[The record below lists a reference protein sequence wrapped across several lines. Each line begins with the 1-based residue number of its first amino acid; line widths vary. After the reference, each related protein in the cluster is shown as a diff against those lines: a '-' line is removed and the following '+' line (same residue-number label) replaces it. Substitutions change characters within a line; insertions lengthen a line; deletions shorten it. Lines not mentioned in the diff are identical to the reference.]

1 MQNDTK
7 VLARS
12 AIFIAL
18 IMIGAQIS
26 IPLPSLVPI
35 SLQTLAIYMCALM
48 CEKKHALLIT
58 LVYVFMGA
66 IGLPVFAGFTG
77 GASHVFGPSG
87 GFIFGFPV
95 MAFMISAIA
104 YKSDDVKVWSA
115 AMLAGTIVLYAI
127 GTLYFMYVT
136 KSSMITALSS
146 CVLPFIPGDLI
157 KIAVSCI
164 IVKHVKKF
172 VVQKK
177 NIVLNNN

>member
-12 AIFIAL
+12 AVFIAL

-87 GFIFGFPV
+87 GFRCESLERSDACWHYCALCHWYALLYVCYKKQYDHCI
-95 MAFMISAIA
+95 IKLCSAI
-104 YKSDDVKVWSA
+104 Y
-115 AMLAGTIVLYAI
+115 
-127 GTLYFMYVT
+127 
-136 KSSMITALSS
+136 
-146 CVLPFIPGDLI
+146 PR
-157 KIAVSCI
+157 
-164 IVKHVKKF
+164 
-172 VVQKK
+172 
-177 NIVLNNN
+177 

>member
-7 VLARS
+7 VLSRS
-12 AIFIAL
+12 AVFIAL
-18 IMIGAQIS
+18 MMIGAQIS

-77 GASHVFGPSG
+77 GASHVFGPAG

-95 MAFMISAIA
+95 MAFIVSRIAYQSEDVKGCESLERSDACWHYCALCHWYALLYVCYKKQYDHCIIKLCSAI
-104 YKSDDVKVWSA
+104 Y
-115 AMLAGTIVLYAI
+115 
-127 GTLYFMYVT
+127 
-136 KSSMITALSS
+136 
-146 CVLPFIPGDLI
+146 PR
-157 KIAVSCI
+157 
-164 IVKHVKKF
+164 
-172 VVQKK
+172 
-177 NIVLNNN
+177 

>member
-7 VLARS
+7 MLSRA

-18 IMIGAQIS
+18 MMIGAQIS

-66 IGLPVFAGFTG
+66 VGLPVFAGFTG
-77 GASHVFGPSG
+77 GASHVFGPAG

-95 MAFMISAIA
+95 MAFIISAIA
-104 YKSDDVKVWSA
+104 YQSEDVKVWSV
-115 AMLAGTIVLYAI
+115 AMLIGSAILYVI

-136 KSSMITALSS
+136 KSALMAALAS

-164 IVKHVKKF
+164 IVKRVKKF

-177 NIVLNNN
+177 NIAINNN